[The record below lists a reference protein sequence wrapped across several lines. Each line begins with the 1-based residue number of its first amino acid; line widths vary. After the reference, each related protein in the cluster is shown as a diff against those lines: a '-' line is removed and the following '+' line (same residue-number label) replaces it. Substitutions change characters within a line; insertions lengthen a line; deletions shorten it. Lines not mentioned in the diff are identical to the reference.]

1 VFGAPLFAGYD
12 GSCQNDQRKY
22 ETLAAYGQ
30 SKTALNLFSL
40 ELDKRAKAFGVRAYS
55 VHPGNIWG
63 TELLRDAPLELLQQF
78 GFYGAQGKVV
88 PEVIASLKTIP
99 QGAATTIWCA
109 TSPLLTSIG
118 GVYCEDADIATLSL
132 EQGMTLGVRPYSVD
146 AAAAKRLWQ
155 LTEELTGIT
164 FDVV

>member
-63 TELLRDAPLELLQQF
+63 TELLRDAPLELLQ
-78 GFYGAQGKVV
+78 
-88 PEVIASLKTIP
+88 
-99 QGAATTIWCA
+99 
-109 TSPLLTSIG
+109 
-118 GVYCEDADIATLSL
+118 
-132 EQGMTLGVRPYSVD
+132 
-146 AAAAKRLWQ
+146 
-155 LTEELTGIT
+155 
-164 FDVV
+164 